1 MGDLVCLA
9 VIAREVRAAA
19 PSVRRAG
26 DRSEADETTHLVG
39 DLVCVGVIVGGSR
52 RVGGAAV
59 RACARTVA
67 DVGEGAGMD
76 GFERLVRDA
85 VPLAAPAGGARRG
98 RRVAHSAAPG
108 QALRSAVPDDA
119 LSHRV
124 PGDTRT
130 AAGHDELRP
139 WSPAGG
145 WTADGGI
152 TAVLADT
159 ALVPGGPVPAGA
171 GDRVSTHA
179 WMGPDGL
186 VIPLLRSTTD

>member
-1 MGDLVCLA
+1 
-9 VIAREVRAAA
+9 
-19 PSVRRAG
+19 
-26 DRSEADETTHLVG
+26 
-39 DLVCVGVIVGGSR
+39 
-52 RVGGAAV
+52 
-59 RACARTVA
+59 
-67 DVGEGAGMD
+67 MD

-85 VPLAAPAGGARRG
+85 VPLAGPAGGARRG

-130 AAGHDELRP
+130 AAGHDDLRP
-139 WSPAGG
+139 WAPAGG

-152 TAVLADT
+152 TAVLAAPALT
-159 ALVPGGPVPAGA
+159 AGEPAPA
-171 GDRVSTHA
+171 AAQRADDRVSTHA

-186 VIPLLRSTTD
+186 VIPLLRSTLD